1 MQIQITDL
9 LESYIESIEDTELAV
24 LLSGGVDSLSVAFA
38 ADRVGKRIKAYSFR
52 LDLHDNYDNEKAKQT
67 AIEFGWSHRE
77 CMVDTTNLVED
88 FLILAKDYQCQ
99 KKTHFECVYPFLY
112 VYPHIEERGVLTGWG
127 ADGYYGVS
135 KKANI
140 HYKHTKE
147 KFDEFRNDYFKEKN
161 TAGLIWHNRLAA
173 SYDKKHY
180 TPYLDV
186 RIKNFFYEKD
196 WYELNRPMQKHHVR
210 SGYSTELN
218 RIYGAKLHANLQLES
233 GVDKVFE
240 TLLENKK
247 INHKNRTRVMDLC
260 RDWKCYT
267 NPIL

>member
-1 MQIQITDL
+1 MQIQITNL
-9 LESYIESIEDTELAV
+9 LESYIEDIEDTELAV

-67 AIEFGWSHRE
+67 ATEFGWPHRE
-77 CMVDTTNLVED
+77 CVVDTTNLVED

-112 VYPHIEERGVLTGWG
+112 VYPHIEERCVLTGWG

-147 KFDEFRNDYFKEKN
+147 KFDEFRNDYYKEEH